1 VTNTGDGDLDIG
13 TSAQGKRWE
22 FFTFGRLL
30 EKGYSVFIPAVD
42 NEGIDCLVDVG
53 HGRYKEVQV
62 KSSARGTFIV
72 RNFEARDGYYIVCVL
87 AGPHS
92 QQPEEVWVIPS
103 KLFGKLGHS
112 TKDGGAQLAIGKPL
126 SANYETLREHRD
138 NFDHLLK
145 GASEEVKS
153 AVHQASKRVEG
164 PHLKRADYERE
175 VLELLSSDPAAGMPT
190 RVIITNLEHRMRDR
204 FSKADLEP
212 TKGTKGKSN
221 RKRWEV
227 TARFA
232 IYQGLKKKGLISS
245 DGKSGWIITLKGRAS
260 IGKDL
265 VEFLNR

>member
-1 VTNTGDGDLDIG
+1 MTEEGEDAEIG

-53 HGRYKEVQV
+53 HGRYKEIQV
-62 KSSARGTFIV
+62 KSSARGIFIV
-72 RNFEARDGYYIVCVL
+72 RNFEPRDSYYIVCVR
-87 AGPHS
+87 ASPHS
-92 QQPEEVWVIPS
+92 QQPEEVWVVPS

-112 TKDGGAQLAIGKPL
+112 TKDGGVQLSVGKPL
-126 SANYETLREHRD
+126 SEKYETLREHRD

-153 AVHQASKRVEG
+153 VVRQASKRVEG
-164 PHLKRADYERE
+164 PHLKRPDYEKE
-175 VLELLSSDPAAGMPT
+175 ILELLAGGSSPMSTHD
-190 RVIITNLEHRMRDR
+190 IIEDLGYRMNSR
-204 FSKADLEP
+204 FSDADLEP
-212 TKGTKGKSN
+212 TRGTKGKSD
-221 RKRWEV
+221 RSRWEV

-232 IYQGLKKKGLISS
+232 IYQGLKKKGLIETR
-245 DGKSGWIITLKGRAS
+245 GKKNEWYVTPKGLAS
-260 IGKDL
+260 IGKNV

>member
-1 VTNTGDGDLDIG
+1 VTNKKDSEDLDIG

-22 FFTFGRLL
+22 FFTFGKLL

-53 HGRYKEVQV
+53 HGHYKEIQV
-62 KSSARGTFIV
+62 KSSARGTFSI
-72 RNFEARDGYYIVCVL
+72 RNFEARDSYYIVCVK

-92 QQPEEVWVIPS
+92 QQPEDVWVVPS
-103 KLFGKLGHS
+103 KLFGKLSHS
-112 TKDGGAQLAIGKPL
+112 TKDGGVQLGIGKPL
-126 SANYETLREHRD
+126 TTNYETLREHRD

-153 AVHQASKRVEG
+153 AVYQATKKVEG
-164 PHLKRADYERE
+164 PHFKQPDYERE
-175 VLELLSSDPAAGMPT
+175 VLELLASPEAAGMPT
-190 RVIITNLEHRMRDR
+190 RVIIRNLEHRMRDR

-212 TKGTKGKSN
+212 TEGTKGRSN

-232 IYQGLKKKGLISS
+232 IYQGLKKKGLIAPEG
-245 DGKSGWIITLKGRAS
+245 DGGWIITPKGRAS
-260 IGKDL
+260 IGKL
-265 VEFLNR
+265 G